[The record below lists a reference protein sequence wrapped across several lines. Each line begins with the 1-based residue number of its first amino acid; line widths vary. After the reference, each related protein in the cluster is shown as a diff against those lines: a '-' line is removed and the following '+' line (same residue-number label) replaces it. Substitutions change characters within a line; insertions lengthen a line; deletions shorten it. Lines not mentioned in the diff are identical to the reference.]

1 MLKLG
6 WNTDG
11 RLSRQDYRDAQMK
24 IGLTSFV
31 GVIIGAGVVLGFT
44 KQNTYVSLAVVAFVV
59 AAVLYLQY
67 RDAQLAI
74 RRLHDR
80 NLPGWLLWP
89 LMMFTLVVIGTASTV
104 LMGALYEGGLTRFLW
119 TLWEITQ
126 PLVGLAFSLGGYGL
140 AAAIALVIY
149 SLFIQYNLNAN
160 AKPGPNRYDSAP
172 AE

>member
-6 WNTDG
+6 WDTKG
-11 RLSRQDYRDAQMK
+11 RLNRQDYRSAQTK

-31 GVIIGAGVVLGFT
+31 GMIIGAGVVLGFT
-44 KQNTYVSLAVVAFVV
+44 KQNTYLSLGVVALVV
-59 AAVLYLQY
+59 IGVLYLQY

-89 LMMFTLVVIGTASTV
+89 LMLFTLAVVGTASTV
-104 LMGALYEGGLTRFLW
+104 LMGALYEGGLMRFLW
-119 TLWEITQ
+119 TLWEIAQ
-126 PLVGLAFSLGGYGL
+126 PLAGLAFSLGGYGL
-140 AAAIALVIY
+140 LMAAAFIIY
-149 SLFIQYNLNAN
+149 GLFIQYNLNAN
-160 AKPGPNRYDSAP
+160 ARPGPNRYDLGP